1 MEKRPL
7 GSTGWDVT
15 EVGLGTW
22 TVGPS
27 WGDASDESVKK
38 SIRAALDAG
47 MNLID
52 TADIYGGGRAERLIG
67 EVLDERDPEER
78 IYVLTKAGRGLDPH
92 EADEYTHE
100 NLESAVDDS
109 RERLGWDTLDLLQ
122 LHCPPEETYYRP
134 ETFDALDDLVDAGKI
149 RHYGVSVK
157 TVEEG
162 LKAIEYD
169 GVESI
174 QIIFNPLRMRPAER
188 FFERAAAEDVGVV
201 VRVPLASGLLA
212 DAFDAD
218 TDFPEGDH
226 RGRAARDGPAAG
238 VGERGGETFAGAPF
252 EGGLEVVNE
261 MRPFVP
267 EGATMAQY
275 TLRWILDFDA
285 VTTVIPGS
293 TDPDHVAEN
302 AAAADLDPRTHR
314 EHGAIRDAYEAH
326 VKDYVHQRW

>member
-1 MEKRPL
+1 MDTRPL
-7 GSTGWDVT
+7 GATGWDVT

-27 WGDASDESVKK
+27 WGDADDESVKE

-67 EVLDERDPEER
+67 EVLAERDDDER
-78 IYVLTKAGRGLDPH
+78 IYVLTKAGRGLSPH
-92 EADEYTHE
+92 EAEAYTHE
-100 NLESAVDDS
+100 NLEACVDDS
-109 RERLGWDTLDLLQ
+109 RERLGQDTLDLLQ

-134 ETFDALDDLVDAGKI
+134 ETFEALSSLVDAGKLH
-149 RHYGVSVK
+149 HYGVSVK

-174 QIIFNPLRMRPAER
+174 QIIFNPLRQRPAER
-188 FFERAAAEDVGVV
+188 FFERAAEEDVGVV

-218 TDFPEGDH
+218 TSFPEDDH

-238 VGERGGETFAGAPF
+238 VGERGGETFAGAPY
-252 EGGLEVVNE
+252 EDALAVVDDL
-261 MRPFVP
+261 RPLVP
-267 EGATMAQY
+267 EDATMAQY
-275 TLRWILDFDA
+275 VLRWILDFDA
-285 VTTVIPGS
+285 VTTIIPGS
-293 TDPDHVAEN
+293 TDPDHVREN
-302 AAAADLDPRTHR
+302 AGAAELDPLSHR
-314 EHGAIRDAYEAH
+314 EHGAARDAYETH
-326 VKDYVHQRW
+326 VKEYVHHRW